1 MKKSFFSVIIFFV
14 FILCGC
20 TQKTFF
26 ATDENFVKIMNNLD
40 DFYIYE
46 IDSKVEGNF
55 TNSGYKE
62 ILVFFNGKHKKHNE
76 SRFWDAL
83 VFIVDEQN
91 EIVNF
96 YKSFELYKKKPLSNF
111 NFIKEIDK
119 FEIKFDNAVI
129 TDFNGNGLLEFIYFE
144 SAGSVYQFFIC
155 EFKNGNF
162 EYICQNYNPE
172 LNIPGLYN
180 YILEHFDFEE
190 KSMYLRSLT
199 DNEII
204 KLKWNEETQ
213 FYDKEILSEMH
224 TQLESKLTDSDLTTW
239 CNMAT
244 QEVTFETSYNL
255 SMALRNENDPYCENT
270 NANDMYDNLMK
281 ATQNP
286 NSSIVE
292 ITPQQAQALA
302 NQGFTVA
309 GSWKNSDPTKSGHIA
324 TLESGYEYDPEK
336 GPVFANVGV
345 SDFTGNGQYA
355 INAFGKDNYQSI
367 KYYYDKNQFK
377 NRRWY

>member
-26 ATDENFVKIMNNLD
+26 ATDENFVKTMNNLD

-55 TNSGYKE
+55 TNSRYKE

-83 VFIVDEQN
+83 IFSVDEQN
-91 EIVNF
+91 EIANF
-96 YKSFELYKKKPLSNF
+96 YQSLKLYKKKPLSNF

-204 KLKWNEETQ
+204 KLKWNPETQ
-213 FYDKEILSEMH
+213 FYDKEIISDMY
-224 TQLESKLTDSDLTTW
+224 TQLDSKLTDSDLTDMSKALLRRMRNAVYARHGRIFNSYDLQRFFGYETW
-239 CNMAT
+239 
-244 QEVTFETSYNL
+244 YK
-255 SMALRNENDPYCENT
+255 P
-270 NANDMYDNLMK
+270 
-281 ATQNP
+281 NP
-286 NSSIVE
+286 NYSDDMLTE
-292 ITPQQAQALA
+292 IDKYNIELIQ
-302 NQGFTVA
+302 
-309 GSWKNSDPTKSGHIA
+309 K
-324 TLESGYEYDPEK
+324 YEAK
-336 GPVFANVGV
+336 
-345 SDFTGNGQYA
+345 Q
-355 INAFGKDNYQSI
+355 
-367 KYYYDKNQFK
+367 
-377 NRRWY
+377 